1 MPPKAGK
8 EKKKGKIGKKGKKG
22 KKGPK
27 TDINSEV
34 DNNDKSGENDD
45 GNYDDDNEI
54 YGENCDE
61 RLDFC
66 LFGGLE
72 YNISTESI
80 ISIDDNVKLHKK
92 KAAQKIILG
101 HPNQYR

>member
-80 ISIDDNVKLHKK
+80 ISIRVS
-92 KAAQKIILG
+92 QKNTFVSDRLCSSTTG
-101 HPNQYR
+101 AK